1 MKPLTDAAFAPVKM
15 FWLSSLEAAEKISL
29 QCENFGPPGS
39 SDTYAK
45 HKRWLSCCNKKRKIH
60 KAEWSVCGFYQRA
73 KEEWVTVEWV
83 TQIFFS
89 RVSLSSFQL
98 HISLLI
104 SVCTFFLT
112 PLKQS
117 DRWVEDY
124 WQGKGQRPLL
134 WRNHSDWQ
142 IIIRSR
148 EHSLPEIPLN
158 SLHFLMLF
166 IQVSFWY
173 EDSSHLIFFG
183 IDDNGIYIFFAW
195 KLDQNSSINPQKWQ
209 IQNSKPP
216 FHLLIGRSM
225 FEFGTRRGLLYLLL
239 FPAPSS

>member
-1 MKPLTDAAFAPVKM
+1 MQLLPQLKCFDCLLSKLQRKFHYSAKTLALLDLLTLMQNTSVDCLAA
-15 FWLSSLEAAEKISL
+15 I
-29 QCENFGPPGS
+29 
-39 SDTYAK
+39 
-45 HKRWLSCCNKKRKIH
+45 KKKIH

>member
-1 MKPLTDAAFAPVKM
+1 MQLLPQLKCFDCLLAKLQRKFHYSVKTLALLDLLTLMQNTGVDCLGAIKKKERKEKSIKQSDRFVVSTSEQKKNESLWSESHR
-15 FWLSSLEAAEKISL
+15 FSSLEFLSL
-29 QCENFGPPGS
+29 LFNC
-39 SDTYAK
+39 T
-45 HKRWLSCCNKKRKIH
+45 
-60 KAEWSVCGFYQRA
+60 
-73 KEEWVTVEWV
+73 
-83 TQIFFS
+83 
-89 RVSLSSFQL
+89 
-98 HISLLI
+98 SLLI

-173 EDSSHLIFFG
+173 EDPSHLIFFG
-183 IDDNGIYIFFAW
+183 IDDNGIYIFLAW

-209 IQNSKPP
+209 IENSKPP
-216 FHLLIGRSM
+216 FHLLTGRSM
-225 FEFGTRRGLLYLLL
+225 FEFGTRTGLLYLLL